1 MLEKGILSKNSN
13 IYKLDP
19 FLGRCGLLRV
29 DGRIQKSIVSEEMK
43 HPVLL
48 ARKSEI
54 AVIIIRW
61 CHEKVALEEELQR
74 TTSDLMVSE
83 S

>member
-54 AVIIIRW
+54 AVII
-61 CHEKVALEEELQR
+61 
-74 TTSDLMVSE
+74 MP
-83 S
+83 